1 MEVCAAQYF
10 SSLNAI
16 AAKIAADAE
25 ATVASFEHLWNT
37 MEPLEKASTL
47 TDALIEPEVVLKYL
61 RMAQEPPH
69 VDKSELQQPANN
81 QDEHG
86 APFLWHTRSQLDLVN
101 LAQASPCG
109 ALLGAPTTKQP
120 TRFPAKVS
128 KPKAPPPPPP
138 KAKPQQQ
145 ATTCNEKSHAV
156 VISSG
161 IPNDDTEALV
171 VTTEEED
178 DEPEE
183 RISAHSP
190 ATEEKS
196 LLYEYSAKADYDFL
210 NNW

>member
-1 MEVCAAQYF
+1 MELCASQYF
-10 SSLNAI
+10 ASINTI

-37 MEPLEKASTL
+37 MDPMEKASTL

-61 RMAQEPPH
+61 RMNQEPIPI
-69 VDKSELQQPANN
+69 DPEQLG

-86 APFLWHTRSQLDLVN
+86 APFHWHTRSQLDLVN

-109 ALLGAPTTKQP
+109 ALLGAPAKQP
-120 TRFPAKVS
+120 TRHPAKVS

-138 KAKPQQQ
+138 KARPS
-145 ATTCNEKSHAV
+145 APCNEKFHAIV
-156 VISSG
+156 VSG
-161 IPNDDTEALV
+161 VPHDDTEALV
-171 VTTEEED
+171 VTEEED

-183 RISAHSP
+183 RISSHSP

-196 LLYEYSAKADYDFL
+196 LLHEYSAKPDYDFL